1 MSSGVEQVLIG
12 GVDAGTVILL
22 PALGELISQRAGII
36 NLGTEG
42 GLLAGALTAFAV
54 ASNTGSVWTGVL
66 AGIGA
71 GAACGLLH
79 SWLVVSR
86 GADQLASGLVIW
98 FLALGMTS
106 IFGSDY
112 VGQSVNPLPTKP
124 VPGLSHIPWLG
135 PIFFKHDLLVYIA
148 FLLVPLI
155 WLTLWRTRIGLSLRA
170 CGERPEVVATTGSHP
185 RLVQMAA
192 VVVGSG
198 LAGLGGA
205 QLSIAYVGNWSDNMT
220 NGYGFVAVAVVLF
233 AAWRASRVL
242 LGALIFGVA
251 LASASVLQAH
261 GVSVN
266 QYLLDALPYLI
277 TLIALVLGAR
287 ASRSEAPEALARALS
302 GTST

>member
-1 MSSGVEQVLIG
+1 MSSGVEQALIG

-22 PALGELISQRAGII
+22 PALGELISQRVGVI

-42 GLLAGALTAFAV
+42 ALLAGALTSFAA
-54 ASNTGSVWTGVL
+54 ASSTGSVWTGVG
-66 AGIGA
+66 AGLLA

-79 SWLVVSR
+79 GWLVVHR
-86 GADQLASGLVIW
+86 KADQLASGLVIW

-112 VGQSVNPLPTKP
+112 VGQSISTLPVAK

-135 PIFFKHDLLVYIA
+135 PILFQHDLLVYVA
-148 FLLVPLI
+148 FLLVPVI
-155 WLTLWRTRIGLSLRA
+155 WLVLWRTRLGLLIRA
-170 CGERPEVVATTGSHP
+170 SGERPEVVATSGGHP
-185 RLVQMAA
+185 KVVQLVA
-192 VVVGSG
+192 VTVGSG

-205 QLSIAYVGNWSDNMT
+205 QLSVAYVGNWSDNMT

-233 AAWRASRVL
+233 AAWRTARVL

-261 GVSVN
+261 GISIN

-277 TLIALVLGAR
+277 TLTALVIAAR
-287 ASRSEAPEALARALS
+287 ASRSYAPEALSRALS
-302 GTST
+302 GSG